1 MKVLFVMLNP
11 GHVGHYDAALRM
23 LIDRGHRIVLAYQ
36 SARNKD
42 GIEQVHGERLRRDH
56 PDAVEIVTAPRREPG
71 GWTDLVVMLRQA
83 QDYLR
88 YFRPELRRARALR
101 TRAQLMTSGPVRT
114 LVRVI
119 ASLGP
124 AAVRG
129 GERLLAAIDRALPE
143 SATISA
149 FVRDTG
155 ADVLLVTPLI
165 DTNSTQVDFVRAA
178 QRLGVPTGCCVAS
191 WDNLTNKGSMRVVP
205 DRVFVWNEAQKRE
218 AVALHR
224 VPPAHVV
231 ITGAQL
237 FDRWFGMRPTRS
249 REEFCAHVG
258 LPADRPFI
266 LYLGS
271 SLFIAPQE
279 GAFAEKWIRAI
290 RNAPDSAVRNA
301 GILIRPHPN
310 NATHFMAND
319 FSVFG
324 DVVVWPP
331 FEANRLDPG
340 HDADYFESLFYAA
353 AAVGV
358 NTSSMIEAAIVGRPV
373 HTVLA
378 PDFLHAQQETLHFHH
393 LTTVGGGLLHVAE
406 SLDEHVDRLR
416 ASIASSV
423 GTDTRSSAF
432 VAEFVRPLGITTPAA
447 PELARTIE
455 AMGTLPAMADRP
467 TQERRVSRMVLYP
480 IAALAAA
487 ARVNGDRP
495 WWTAF
500 VTVAAAC
507 WVMAVRVRY
516 AVMESRG
523 WVLGRRYLKTIRG
536 LVRHASKDAV
546 GWVRA
551 LPRRVHRAWVITWE
565 PIGRSLRRREHS
577 LSLARKRLRRSARV
591 AFKRVRRGTRSATDV
606 LRLPL
611 AALRR
616 R

>member
-23 LIDRGHRIVLAYQ
+23 LIERGHRVVLAYQ

-42 GIEQVHGERLRRDH
+42 GIEQVYGERLQRDH
-56 PDAVEIVTAPRREPG
+56 PDAVEIATAPQREPG
-71 GWTDLVVMLRQA
+71 GWADLVTMLRQA

-88 YFRPELRRARALR
+88 YFRPELRHARALR
-101 TRAQLMTSGPVRT
+101 TRAQHMASGPVRT

-124 AAVRG
+124 AAVRS
-129 GERLLAAIDRALPE
+129 GERLLAAIDRAVPE
-143 SATISA
+143 SATITA
-149 FVRDTG
+149 FVRETG
-155 ADVLLVTPLI
+155 ADVLLVTPLV

-205 DRVFVWNEAQKRE
+205 DRVFVWNDAQKQE

-224 VPPAHVV
+224 VPPGHVV

-249 REEFCAHVG
+249 REEFCARVG

-290 RNAPDSAVRNA
+290 RHASDSAVRSA

-378 PDFLHAQQETLHFHH
+378 PDFLHAQRETLHFHH

-416 ASIASSV
+416 VSIAAS
-423 GTDTRSSAF
+423 GGPDPRSAAF
-432 VAEFVRPLGITTPAA
+432 VADFVRPLGMATPAA
-447 PELARTIE
+447 PELARAIA
-455 AMGTLPAMADRP
+455 AMGGVPVTARRP
-467 TQERRVSRMVLYP
+467 TPASRVSRVLLYP
-480 IAALAAA
+480 VAALAATVS
-487 ARVNGDRP
+487 VNGNRP
-495 WWTAF
+495 WWTSF
-500 VTVAAAC
+500 VTVAAAG
-507 WVMAVRVRY
+507 WVVAVRVRY
-516 AVMESRG
+516 AVIESRG
-523 WVLGRRYLKTIRG
+523 WVVGRRYLKTTRG
-536 LVRHASKDAV
+536 AVRHAGKDAV
-546 GWVRA
+546 GWVRGV
-551 LPRRVHRAWVITWE
+551 PRRVHRACVIAWQ
-565 PIGRSLRRREHS
+565 PIARSLRRSEHS

-591 AFKRVRRGTRSATDV
+591 LLKRLRRGTRSATDV
-606 LRLPL
+606 LRVPL